1 MVINFEVHSTV
12 IKRPP
17 LRNYGGTN
25 SSLSVPRCQVA
36 PQTREEMFTMAFKIL
51 ACPGLQSTNG
61 PRIRLT
67 QETLPELLNIRD
79 QRVAFLETMK
89 APRWHNRPPFT
100 ERKLLPKDIH
110 LRGAAVHVICKDIPS
125 HMYGAAFCFFAIL
138 FDPQVWGND
147 NMAKLWVRGKILTVT
162 SFRYYFKNPEVRLY
176 PREER

>member
-25 SSLSVPRCQVA
+25 SSLSAPRCQVA
-36 PQTREEMFTMAFKIL
+36 PQTRGEMFTVAFKIL

-110 LRGAAVHVICKDIPS
+110 LGGAAVRVICKDIP
-125 HMYGAAFCFFAIL
+125 Y
-138 FDPQVWGND
+138 VWGGLLLLCNT
-147 NMAKLWVRGKILTVT
+147 LWSTSLRQWEYGQTMSQGEDINSGLIQIL
-162 SFRYYFKNPEVRLY
+162 L
-176 PREER
+176 